1 MAATNYNSITISTI
15 SSITKKQPFHHPEE
29 TLSTTQ
35 KIDGAFTPN
44 LGINFPTT
52 SKFFFIIKQFGPP

>member
-29 TLSTTQ
+29 TL

-52 SKFFFIIKQFGPP
+52 SKFFVIKQFGPP